1 MYSCKIN
8 SLNSLSLYSS
18 ESKYLLMIMI
28 IQLLSFVFNLTLLKY
43 CSVNKKPNS
52 IINTLP
58 NTNKVFLFIRNYAN
72 EDQFFWLLT
81 LNSKQRSLFDFLW
94 LLKLKKI
101 EHFGLIHDAHE
112 YIDRGGVVSLQLL
125 VCTGWFRHVFWLQ
138 ERQGFFLV
146 NCGFEMYFNQIKI
159 NVIVRCYICIH
170 V

>member
-8 SLNSLSLYSS
+8 SLNSLSLYFS

-72 EDQFFWLLT
+72 EDQFFLLLT

-94 LLKLKKI
+94 LLKLKKDWAFWTNTWCAWI
-101 EHFGLIHDAHE
+101 
-112 YIDRGGVVSLQLL
+112 YWSRRGGFAPATSLHWVVSSCVLIARAARIFS
-125 VCTGWFRHVFWLQ
+125 C
-138 ERQGFFLV
+138 
-146 NCGFEMYFNQIKI
+146 
-159 NVIVRCYICIH
+159 
-170 V
+170 